1 MRLRPA
7 NRHTAAAFTEA
18 FEDLGGSVLTVGKTL
33 ELVHP
38 SGEVGELQ
46 DVELKFY
53 VRAWSL
59 THGDAGYDTLRIV
72 EPRALR

>member
-1 MRLRPA
+1 MRVRPA
-7 NRHTAAAFTEA
+7 NARASRSFAEA

-38 SGEVGELQ
+38 SGRVGELE
-46 DVELKFY
+46 DVQLKFY

-59 THGDAGYDTLRIV
+59 ANGDPNCANLRIV
-72 EPRALR
+72 EPRVRC